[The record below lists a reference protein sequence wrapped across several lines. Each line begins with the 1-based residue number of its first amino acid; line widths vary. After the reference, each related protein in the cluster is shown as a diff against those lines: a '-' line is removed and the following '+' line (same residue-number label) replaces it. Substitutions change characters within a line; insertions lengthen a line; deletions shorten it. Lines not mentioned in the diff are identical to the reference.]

1 MLYNEVYEKL
11 EKYGQIHLLKYYD
24 SLNEEEKVL
33 LLEEINM
40 VDFDLLSLCDG
51 NVEIVKKG
59 KIEPISVLTVSD
71 IEKNKDEY
79 YKLGIKAIKAG
90 KVGAVLLAGGQ
101 GTRLGF
107 DKPKGMLNVGITK
120 ELYLFEVLIQNIMEV
135 VRKADAWVPLLIM
148 TSIKNNEDTIDFFEE
163 NNYFGYSKD
172 YVTFF
177 IQEMAPSVDYNG
189 KIYMEEK
196 GKLSMSPNGN
206 GGWYLS
212 LEKCGILDKIKEQ
225 GIEWINVFSVDNVLQ
240 KIADPYF
247 VGATIAS
254 KYSVGTKVIKKAA
267 PDEKVGVICKENSKP
282 SIIEYYELTEEIMN
296 SKDENGEPAYNYGVT
311 LNYLFNIYDL
321 EKKKDKQIPVH
332 VVEKKIPYMDENGN
346 YVKPEAPNGHKFET
360 LVLDMIHMFDDVL
373 VYETIRNQEFAPIKN
388 KDGVDSL
395 DSARKLLLENNYK
408 L

>member
-11 EKYGQIHLLKYYD
+11 EKYGQLHLLKFYD
-24 SLNEEEKVL
+24 SLTEEEKEL
-33 LLEEINM
+33 LLEEINL
-40 VDFDLLSLCDG
+40 VDFDLLSLCNE
-51 NVEIVKKG
+51 NVEVAKKG

-107 DKPKGMLNVGITK
+107 DSPKGMLNVGITK

-135 VRKADAWVPLLIM
+135 VKKADAWVPLLIM
-148 TSIKNNEDTIDFFEE
+148 TSVKNNDDTVAFFEE

-212 LEKCGILDKIKEQ
+212 LAKCGILSKIKEQ
-225 GIEWINVFSVDNVLQ
+225 GVEWINVFSVDNVLQ

-267 PDEKVGVICKENSKP
+267 PDEKVGVICKEDSKP

-332 VVEKKIPYMDENGN
+332 MVEKKIPYMDENGS

-373 VYETIRNQEFAPIKN
+373 VYESIRNQEFAPIKN
-388 KDGVDSL
+388 KEGVDSL
-395 DSARKLLLENNYK
+395 ESARKLLLENNYK